1 MLASAHH
8 FPEPHFGTAAQTFW
22 LSSPLEPSV
31 RPLDSG
37 WTQLQISQFPLV
49 GKAGVRSGE
58 QALGLWS

>member
-8 FPEPHFGTAAQTFW
+8 FPVPI
-22 LSSPLEPSV
+22 LEPLPRPSGCHHLLSPV
-31 RPLDSG
+31 SDPLDSG

-58 QALGLWS
+58 QALGFWS